1 MYANYIFCYS
11 SEVNESTV
19 IVTATEWKIDQANE
33 DLKALETLLEEA
45 YT

>member
-1 MYANYIFCYS
+1 MCTKDIFFYS

-19 IVTATEWKIDQANE
+19 IVTDTEWKIDQANE